1 MEQSE
6 IDQFCDLKTNVQ
18 RIDQSL
24 FEQMQEVFSKLN
36 ELNKLEELDAI
47 SELKIRNLKALAE
60 KLNVEPKFKFLG
72 LHFYGSAFKN
82 Y

>member
-36 ELNKLEELDAI
+36 ELNKLEELDTI

-72 LHFYGSAFKN
+72 LRFYSSAFKN